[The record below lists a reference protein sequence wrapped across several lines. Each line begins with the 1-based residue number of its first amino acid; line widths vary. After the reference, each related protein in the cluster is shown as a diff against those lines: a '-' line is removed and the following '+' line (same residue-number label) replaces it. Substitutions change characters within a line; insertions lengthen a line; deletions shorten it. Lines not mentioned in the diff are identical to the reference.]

1 MLFNAHVGAWG
12 VPGGL
17 RGGIRPKLQGSLPLL
32 QSYFLIFAVGFSLK
46 IEGQQSRGL
55 RMSDSLRR
63 HPKGRSVSE
72 WISNYWNLSS
82 NSSNS
87 KSLARPRAVRRARV
101 LNLPGPPN
109 SIQKSIKI
117 LMSFWSRFWC
127 LLGPFWPP
135 KTTPFGDPDRPKIV
149 PRRVLT
155 PLLFEKVDFSKNERR
170 CSHSTILTPKTA
182 QDAAKIGSRSSQDGL
197 KSDLKR
203 DRFSR

>member
-1 MLFNAHVGAWG
+1 MDFEIFFEFLFEFFELKESSQAPRIPH
-12 VPGGL
+12 GGWVKPPWASQ
-17 RGGIRPKLQGSLPLL
+17 IAPK
-32 QSYFLIFAVGFSLK
+32 
-46 IEGQQSRGL
+46 
-55 RMSDSLRR
+55 
-63 HPKGRSVSE
+63 
-72 WISNYWNLSS
+72 
-82 NSSNS
+82 
-87 KSLARPRAVRRARV
+87 
-101 LNLPGPPN
+101 
-109 SIQKSIKI
+109 SIKKSIKI